1 MFTFIEKDNT
11 YIRKKILR
19 TFAITLS
26 IIVGEMFSVTVL
38 AISYSHIM
46 MIRILEGKIV
56 HKTLSNFHPTF
67 PPSFISILFFSHV
80 FNLPPSSTSITTLS
94 IISTLALTP
103 LLVRLDQKSSLPL
116 PQVCSN
122 PHRVAP
128 TNRSA
133 RLGRR
138 RDFTVLKTIPPRKFE
153 QSV

>member
-56 HKTLSNFHPTF
+56 HKTLSNFHVS
-67 PPSFISILFFSHV
+67 SFFH
-80 FNLPPSSTSITTLS
+80 
-94 IISTLALTP
+94 
-103 LLVRLDQKSSLPL
+103 
-116 PQVCSN
+116 
-122 PHRVAP
+122 
-128 TNRSA
+128 
-133 RLGRR
+133 
-138 RDFTVLKTIPPRKFE
+138 
-153 QSV
+153 